1 MPPPPKA
8 KPKVI
13 PPKAHTKAVGLPP
26 GRVPPSL
33 RQFSRPLPLPPGRVD
48 PLVYEEYEKM
58 EVGRVEVEKEVGG
71 GGQSSQQQTGEPKMM
86 EVEKDDVEKMVEKE
100 KVEKMVGKEEVETMV
115 EKEEVEKMVETEEV
129 EKMVETEKVET
140 MVEKEEVEQ
149 MEVEPVHVDVVDE
162 VETVTAER
170 SLQAKSACRPMMDL
184 RRLQRGVLDESL
196 PIGFLESGSDA
207 VLSILTT
214 NHDSETL
221 LASTGWRP
229 SGYVPT
235 RAPLSDTSPADS

>member
-1 MPPPPKA
+1 
-8 KPKVI
+8 
-13 PPKAHTKAVGLPP
+13 
-26 GRVPPSL
+26 
-33 RQFSRPLPLPPGRVD
+33 
-48 PLVYEEYEKM
+48 M

-71 GGQSSQQQTGEPKMM
+71 GGQSSQQQTDEPKMM

-115 EKEEVEKMVETEEV
+115 EKE
-129 EKMVETEKVET
+129 
-140 MVEKEEVEQ
+140 
-149 MEVEPVHVDVVDE
+149 VEPVHVDVVDEVDE

-170 SLQAKSACRPMMDL
+170 SLQAKSACRPMLDL

-196 PIGFLESGSDA
+196 PIGFLESGSEA

>member
-1 MPPPPKA
+1 
-8 KPKVI
+8 
-13 PPKAHTKAVGLPP
+13 
-26 GRVPPSL
+26 
-33 RQFSRPLPLPPGRVD
+33 
-48 PLVYEEYEKM
+48 M

-170 SLQAKSACRPMMDL
+170 SLQAKSACRPMDL

>member
-71 GGQSSQQQTGEPKMM
+71 GGQSSQQQTDEPKMM

-100 KVEKMVGKEEVETMV
+100 KVEKMV
-115 EKEEVEKMVETEEV
+115 EKEEG
-129 EKMVETEKVET
+129 
-140 MVEKEEVEQ
+140 
-149 MEVEPVHVDVVDE
+149 EPVHVDVVDEVDE

-170 SLQAKSACRPMMDL
+170 SLQAKAACRPMLDL

-221 LASTGWRP
+221 LASPGWRP

>member
-1 MPPPPKA
+1 
-8 KPKVI
+8 
-13 PPKAHTKAVGLPP
+13 
-26 GRVPPSL
+26 
-33 RQFSRPLPLPPGRVD
+33 
-48 PLVYEEYEKM
+48 M

-71 GGQSSQQQTGEPKMM
+71 GGQSSQQQTDEPKMM
-86 EVEKDDVEKMVEKE
+86 EVEKDDVEKMVEKEKVEKMVEKE

-129 EKMVETEKVET
+129 DKMVETEKVET
-140 MVEKEEVEQ
+140 MVEKEEVE
-149 MEVEPVHVDVVDE
+149 PVHVDVVDEVDE

-170 SLQAKSACRPMMDL
+170 SLQAKSACRPMLDL

-196 PIGFLESGSDA
+196 PIGFLESGSEA

>member
-1 MPPPPKA
+1 
-8 KPKVI
+8 
-13 PPKAHTKAVGLPP
+13 
-26 GRVPPSL
+26 
-33 RQFSRPLPLPPGRVD
+33 
-48 PLVYEEYEKM
+48 
-58 EVGRVEVEKEVGG
+58 
-71 GGQSSQQQTGEPKMM
+71 
-86 EVEKDDVEKMVEKE
+86 
-100 KVEKMVGKEEVETMV
+100 MV

-129 EKMVETEKVET
+129 DKMVETEKVET
-140 MVEKEEVEQ
+140 MVEKEEVE
-149 MEVEPVHVDVVDE
+149 PVHVDVVDEVDE

-170 SLQAKSACRPMMDL
+170 SLQAKAACRPMLDL

-221 LASTGWRP
+221 LASPGWRP

>member
-1 MPPPPKA
+1 
-8 KPKVI
+8 
-13 PPKAHTKAVGLPP
+13 
-26 GRVPPSL
+26 
-33 RQFSRPLPLPPGRVD
+33 
-48 PLVYEEYEKM
+48 M

-170 SLQAKSACRPMMDL
+170 SLQAKSACRPMHMSL
-184 RRLQRGVLDESL
+184 RRYQQGIFDPSLSSSSEEPVPRWRYPSFRQFLRKPVES
-196 PIGFLESGSDA
+196 DR

-214 NHDSETL
+214 NHDTRTL
-221 LASTGWRP
+221 LVSTGWRP
-229 SGYVPT
+229 SGYQPT

>member
-1 MPPPPKA
+1 
-8 KPKVI
+8 
-13 PPKAHTKAVGLPP
+13 
-26 GRVPPSL
+26 
-33 RQFSRPLPLPPGRVD
+33 
-48 PLVYEEYEKM
+48 M

-100 KVEKMVGKEEVETMV
+100 KVEKMVEKEKVEKMVGKEEVETMV

-129 EKMVETEKVET
+129 DKMVETEKVET
-140 MVEKEEVEQ
+140 MVEKEEVE
-149 MEVEPVHVDVVDE
+149 PVHVDVVDEVDE

-170 SLQAKSACRPMMDL
+170 SLQAKAACRPMLDL

>member
-1 MPPPPKA
+1 
-8 KPKVI
+8 
-13 PPKAHTKAVGLPP
+13 
-26 GRVPPSL
+26 
-33 RQFSRPLPLPPGRVD
+33 
-48 PLVYEEYEKM
+48 M

-71 GGQSSQQQTGEPKMM
+71 GGQSSQQQTDEPKMM
-86 EVEKDDVEKMVEKE
+86 EVEKDDVEKMVEKEKVEKMVEKE

-129 EKMVETEKVET
+129 DKMVETEKVET
-140 MVEKEEVEQ
+140 MVEKEKVET
-149 MEVEPVHVDVVDE
+149 MVEKEEVEPVHVDVVDE

-170 SLQAKSACRPMMDL
+170 SLQAKSACRPMLDL

-196 PIGFLESGSDA
+196 PIGFLESGSEA

>member
-1 MPPPPKA
+1 
-8 KPKVI
+8 
-13 PPKAHTKAVGLPP
+13 
-26 GRVPPSL
+26 
-33 RQFSRPLPLPPGRVD
+33 
-48 PLVYEEYEKM
+48 M

-71 GGQSSQQQTGEPKMM
+71 GGQSSQQQTDEPKMM

-115 EKEEVEKMVETEEV
+115 EKEVEKMVETEEV
-129 EKMVETEKVET
+129 DKMVETEKVET

-162 VETVTAER
+162 VDEVETVTAER
-170 SLQAKSACRPMMDL
+170 SLQAKSACRPMLDL

-196 PIGFLESGSDA
+196 PIGFLESGSEA

>member
-1 MPPPPKA
+1 
-8 KPKVI
+8 
-13 PPKAHTKAVGLPP
+13 
-26 GRVPPSL
+26 
-33 RQFSRPLPLPPGRVD
+33 
-48 PLVYEEYEKM
+48 M
-58 EVGRVEVEKEVGG
+58 EVGRVEVEKDVKGWR
-71 GGQSSQQQTGEPKMM
+71 QSSQQQTDEPKMM
-86 EVEKDDVEKMVEKE
+86 EVEKTEVEKI
-100 KVEKMVGKEEVETMV
+100 KVEKM
-115 EKEEVEKMVETEEV
+115 EVEKMEV
-129 EKMVETEKVET
+129 ENV
-140 MVEKEEVEQ
+140 EVEP
-149 MEVEPVHVDVVDE
+149 VVDPVHVDVMDE

-170 SLQAKSACRPMMDL
+170 SLQAKSACRPMLDL

-196 PIGFLESGSDA
+196 PIGFLESGSEA

>member
-1 MPPPPKA
+1 
-8 KPKVI
+8 
-13 PPKAHTKAVGLPP
+13 
-26 GRVPPSL
+26 
-33 RQFSRPLPLPPGRVD
+33 
-48 PLVYEEYEKM
+48 M

-71 GGQSSQQQTGEPKMM
+71 GGQSSQQQTDEPKMM
-86 EVEKDDVEKMVEKE
+86 EVEKDDVEKMVEKEKVEKMVEKE

-129 EKMVETEKVET
+129 DKMVETEKVET
-140 MVEKEEVEQ
+140 MVEKEKVET
-149 MEVEPVHVDVVDE
+149 MVEKEEVEPVHVDVVDEVDE

-170 SLQAKSACRPMMDL
+170 SLQAKSACRPMLDL
-184 RRLQRGVLDESL
+184 RRLQRGVLEESL
-196 PIGFLESGSDA
+196 PIDVLESGSDA

-214 NHDSETL
+214 NHDSETV

>member
-1 MPPPPKA
+1 
-8 KPKVI
+8 
-13 PPKAHTKAVGLPP
+13 
-26 GRVPPSL
+26 
-33 RQFSRPLPLPPGRVD
+33 
-48 PLVYEEYEKM
+48 M

-71 GGQSSQQQTGEPKMM
+71 GGQSSQQQTDEPKMM
-86 EVEKDDVEKMVEKE
+86 EVEKDDVEKMVEKEKVEKMVEKE

-129 EKMVETEKVET
+129 DKMVETEKVET
-140 MVEKEEVEQ
+140 MVEKEEVE
-149 MEVEPVHVDVVDE
+149 PVHVDVVDEVDE

-170 SLQAKSACRPMMDL
+170 SLQAKSACRPMLDL

-196 PIGFLESGSDA
+196 PIGFLESGSEA

-221 LASTGWRP
+221 MASTGWRP

>member
-1 MPPPPKA
+1 
-8 KPKVI
+8 
-13 PPKAHTKAVGLPP
+13 
-26 GRVPPSL
+26 
-33 RQFSRPLPLPPGRVD
+33 
-48 PLVYEEYEKM
+48 M

-71 GGQSSQQQTGEPKMM
+71 GGQSSQQQTDEPKMM

-129 EKMVETEKVET
+129 DKMVETEKVET
-140 MVEKEEVEQ
+140 MVEKEEVE
-149 MEVEPVHVDVVDE
+149 PVHVDVVDEVDE

-170 SLQAKSACRPMMDL
+170 SLQAKSACRPMLDL

-196 PIGFLESGSDA
+196 PIGFLESGSEA

>member
-1 MPPPPKA
+1 
-8 KPKVI
+8 
-13 PPKAHTKAVGLPP
+13 
-26 GRVPPSL
+26 
-33 RQFSRPLPLPPGRVD
+33 
-48 PLVYEEYEKM
+48 
-58 EVGRVEVEKEVGG
+58 
-71 GGQSSQQQTGEPKMM
+71 
-86 EVEKDDVEKMVEKE
+86 
-100 KVEKMVGKEEVETMV
+100 
-115 EKEEVEKMVETEEV
+115 MVETEEV

-170 SLQAKSACRPMMDL
+170 SLQAKSACRPMDL

-207 VLSILTT
+207 VRSILTT

>member
-1 MPPPPKA
+1 
-8 KPKVI
+8 
-13 PPKAHTKAVGLPP
+13 
-26 GRVPPSL
+26 
-33 RQFSRPLPLPPGRVD
+33 
-48 PLVYEEYEKM
+48 M

-115 EKEEVEKMVETEEV
+115 EKEEVE
-129 EKMVETEKVET
+129 
-140 MVEKEEVEQ
+140 Q

-170 SLQAKSACRPMMDL
+170 SLQAKSACRPMLDL

>member
-1 MPPPPKA
+1 
-8 KPKVI
+8 
-13 PPKAHTKAVGLPP
+13 
-26 GRVPPSL
+26 
-33 RQFSRPLPLPPGRVD
+33 
-48 PLVYEEYEKM
+48 M

-71 GGQSSQQQTGEPKMM
+71 GGQSSQQQTDEPKMM
-86 EVEKDDVEKMVEKE
+86 EVEKDDVEKMVEKEKVEKMVEKE

-129 EKMVETEKVET
+129 DKMVETEKVET
-140 MVEKEEVEQ
+140 MVEKEEVE
-149 MEVEPVHVDVVDE
+149 PVHVDVVDEVDE

-170 SLQAKSACRPMMDL
+170 SLQAKAACRPMLDL

>member
-1 MPPPPKA
+1 
-8 KPKVI
+8 
-13 PPKAHTKAVGLPP
+13 
-26 GRVPPSL
+26 
-33 RQFSRPLPLPPGRVD
+33 
-48 PLVYEEYEKM
+48 M

-71 GGQSSQQQTGEPKMM
+71 GGQSSQQQTDEPKMM
-86 EVEKDDVEKMVEKE
+86 EVDKDDVEKMVEKE
-100 KVEKMVGKEEVETMV
+100 KVEKMVEKEVEKMVGKEEVETMV

-129 EKMVETEKVET
+129 DKMVETEKVET
-140 MVEKEEVEQ
+140 MVEKEEVE
-149 MEVEPVHVDVVDE
+149 PVHVDVVDEVDE

-170 SLQAKSACRPMMDL
+170 SLQAKSACRPMLDL

-196 PIGFLESGSDA
+196 PIGFLESGSEA